1 MKVGTSTQAN
11 PAKPLMTISY
21 ELQIW
26 DAIEGDPYG
35 LRHINDALGIPNR
48 ILKFSDK
55 RTALLMFEELDKAT
69 DQLCQKYGYPNPED
83 PETIEIIKEGVIEH
97 MVLMEYGAN
106 EEFPDDGNVI
116 AEW

>member
-1 MKVGTSTQAN
+1 
-11 PAKPLMTISY
+11 MTISY

-26 DAIEGDPYG
+26 DAIEDDPYG

-48 ILKFSDK
+48 ISKFSHK
-55 RTALLMFEELDKAT
+55 NPSVAKKAALLVFEATAKA
-69 DQLCQKYGYPNPED
+69 DEELCQKYGYPNPED
-83 PETIEIIKEGVIEH
+83 PEMIELIKAGVIEH

-116 AEW
+116 ASY